1 MEQSALFANL
11 AATLFMTGVIWFVQ
25 LVHYPL
31 FAYYRDDA
39 FAVHAQRTA
48 YVVAVPML
56 VEAFTA
62 LLLLVE
68 RPTNSALWVGLLL
81 VGAIWLSTNFLQI
94 PMHAKLESGF
104 DLMAQQRLVQTN
116 WIRTVAWSAR
126 SALMLWAVATND
138 LHRSQ

>member
-1 MEQSALFANL
+1 MEQRVLVVNL

-39 FAVHAQRTA
+39 FAIHANRTA
-48 YVVAVPML
+48 YVVALPML

-62 LLLLVE
+62 VLLLIE
-68 RPTNSALWVGLLL
+68 RPTSPALWMGFFLVGL
-81 VGAIWLSTNFLQI
+81 IWLSTYFLQI

-104 DLMAQQRLVQTN
+104 LPMAHERLVQTN
-116 WIRTVAWSAR
+116 WLRTAAWSAR
-126 SALMLWAVATND
+126 SGLMLWLVANE
-138 LHRSQ
+138 RY